1 MESRNYKTPEAFR
14 MALEQRI
21 RTAARRPAAS
31 INRFRQLLVFDRFL
45 ARIFQH
51 FAERAVV
58 KGGLVL
64 ELRLDRVRTTKD
76 VDLRLVGDP
85 DGVLAALRNAG
96 ALDLGDWLSFLVE
109 PDPEMPTIKNEGMVY
124 DGFRF
129 RGEAQLAGK
138 LYGDPFGIDVAFADI
153 LTSEPDIVD
162 GSGFFEFIGIASPKL
177 RIYPRGEHVAEKLHA
192 YTQPRERENSRVKD
206 LPDFA
211 LLAMTGPFESSD
223 LRNAIEATF
232 SFRGTHPIP
241 RALPAPPEGW
251 RAVYE
256 RMARE
261 DDLPWAT
268 LDAVYE
274 VARSF
279 LDPVLG
285 RRAGTWDPDAWRW
298 M

>member
-1 MESRNYKTPEAFR
+1 MESRSYKTPEAFR

-21 RTAARRPAAS
+21 RVAARRPAVS

-51 FAERAVV
+51 FSERAVV

-85 DGVLAALRNAG
+85 TGVLAAMRNAG
-96 ALDLGDWLSFLVE
+96 SLDLGDWLSFLVE
-109 PDPEMPTIKNEGMVY
+109 PDPEMPTIKNEGMIY
-124 DGFRF
+124 DGLRF

-153 LTSEPDIVD
+153 LTTEPDIVE
-162 GSGFFEFIGIASPKL
+162 GSRFFEFVGIAGPKL
-177 RIYPRGEHVAEKLHA
+177 RIYPRAEHVAEKLHA

-211 LLAMTGPFESSD
+211 LLGMTGPFESEQ
-223 LRNAIEATF
+223 LRAAIEATF
-232 SFRGTHPIP
+232 SFRKTHLIP
-241 RALPAPPEGW
+241 GVLPAPPEGW
-251 RAVYE
+251 NAVYE

-268 LDAVYE
+268 MDAVYE

-279 LDPVLG
+279 LDPVLAGQDG
-285 RRAGTWDPDAWRW
+285 RWSPTSWRW
-298 M
+298 E

>member
-1 MESRNYKTPEAFR
+1 MERRSYETPEAFR

-21 RTAARRPAAS
+21 RAAARRPAVS

-45 ARIFQH
+45 ARIFEQ
-51 FAERAVV
+51 FSERAIV

-85 DGVLAALRNAG
+85 DALLTALRTAG
-96 ALDLGDWLSFLVE
+96 SLDLGDWLSFLIE
-109 PDPEMPTIKNEGMVY
+109 PDPEMPTIKNEGMIY
-124 DGFRF
+124 DGLRF
-129 RGEAQLAGK
+129 RAEAQLAGK

-153 LTSEPDIVD
+153 LTTEPDIVE
-162 GSGFFEFIGIASPKL
+162 GSRFFEFVGITSPKL

-211 LLAMTGPFESSD
+211 LLGMTGPFESRQ
-223 LRNAIEATF
+223 LRAAIEATF

-241 RALPAPPEGW
+241 GALPAPPERW
-251 RAVYE
+251 EPVYV

-261 DDLPWAT
+261 DDLQWAT
-268 LDAVYE
+268 LEAVYE

-285 RRAGTWDPDAWRW
+285 GTDGTWDPDSWRW
-298 M
+298 V